1 MTKQAIQQ
9 HTHEIDASG
18 KVLGRLA
25 SEIAMIL
32 RGKDTP
38 AFVRHRTPDVS
49 VKVTNASE
57 LLLANKKR
65 LGTTYKRHSHYPG
78 GLKRETMEH
87 VIATKGY
94 GELIRRAVY
103 GMLPDNK
110 LRKGMMQRLEITE

>member
-1 MTKQAIQQ
+1 MTTDITKTY
-9 HTHEIDASG
+9 THEIDASG

-25 SEIAMIL
+25 GEIATIL

-38 AFVRHRTPDVS
+38 AFVRHQAPDVS
-49 VKVTNASE
+49 VKVTNASG
-57 LLLANKKR
+57 LLLTSKKR
-65 LGTTYKRHSHYPG
+65 LGTTYNRHSHHPG
-78 GLKRETMEH
+78 GFKRETMEH

-110 LRKGMMQRLEITE
+110 LRKDMMQRLRIEE